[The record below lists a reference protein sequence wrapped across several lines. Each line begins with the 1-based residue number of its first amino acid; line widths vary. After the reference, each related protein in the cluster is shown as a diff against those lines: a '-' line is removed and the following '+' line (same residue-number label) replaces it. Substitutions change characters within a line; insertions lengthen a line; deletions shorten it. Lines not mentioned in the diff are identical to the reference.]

1 MSDSVYNIDKLIGKL
16 GNPIEGSEL
25 ISRPKSD
32 LDKILGLR
40 YNWLDGCDSCW
51 ISAVDYMGNDRTPAK
66 AARKSTK
73 GGESNKEESFARD
86 NGTTRFLIQHAHT
99 SPLESCEMRI
109 EITLPLFVLA
119 QIVRHRTA
127 NVNVQSGRYSEF
139 KPEYYIPKT
148 LFPQSVKNKQMRDES
163 IPMTG
168 EEIDKLLGQ
177 TEELVENSFHV
188 YREMI
193 EKHNV
198 AREMAR
204 FHLPQN
210 LISSMSFKLDSHNL
224 MHFNDLRL
232 AADVMPE
239 TRMLA
244 QKIEILQAIHTPM
257 IHKHYVEYRRDS
269 VRLFSQEA
277 ELIGKLL
284 DGESVD
290 PKALENLKEK
300 IAAHKMAG
308 ALDVESILS

>member
-1 MSDSVYNIDKLIGKL
+1 MSVYDIDALIAKL
-16 GNPIEGSEL
+16 GKPLDCSNV

-40 YNWLDGCDSCW
+40 YKWLDGCDSCW

-99 SPLESCEMRI
+99 SPLESCEMRV
-109 EITLPLFVLA
+109 EMTLPLFVLA

-148 LFPQSVKNKQMRDES
+148 LFPQSEKNKQMRDETT
-163 IPMTG
+163 PMTG
-168 EEIDKLLGQ
+168 EDIDVLLGK
-177 TEELVENSFHV
+177 TEWLVEESFRV

-193 EKHNV
+193 EKHHV

-269 VRLFSQEA
+269 VRIFSKEA
-277 ELIGKLL
+277 ELLNKILN
-284 DGESVD
+284 GEKVD
-290 PKALENLKEK
+290 PKDIEKLKNK
-300 IAAHKMAG
+300 ISNHKMVG
-308 ALDVESILS
+308 ALDVDSIKK